1 MQVGKDVVRG
11 DVAFQSLVAETLAKW
26 TSEAATNSFRHCGF
40 SIPEAQVDEE
50 ITEEEI
56 AVLILVLLIP

>member
-1 MQVGKDVVRG
+1 VVRG

-26 TSEAATNSFRHCGF
+26 TAEAATNSFRHCGF
-40 SIPEAQVDEE
+40 SVPEEAQVDEE

-56 AVLILVLLIP
+56 AVLIVVFLIP